1 MTTEESRPT
10 IKIEGLT
17 PVLGTRPVSD
27 TFKIKT
33 EALAH
38 VGSIQKV
45 LPDDH
50 PMLESIS
57 EPFDFENPKFMHPI
71 SLVQSLIMS
80 MRAYG
85 GVGLAAVQVGMPVRV
100 FVIGYENQNQV
111 FFNPE
116 IVALSSERSKTKEG
130 CISFPFCFVSVERAN
145 AIRIKYQNEEGVWH
159 ETDYSGYTA
168 RIIQHEYDHLDGKT
182 LKDYTSNLTWKL
194 IKEKSHGL
202 YKKAVKLERQKRNGT
217 VR

>member
-1 MTTEESRPT
+1 MTTEAGPT
-10 IKIEGLT
+10 IKIEGLM
-17 PVLGTRPVSD
+17 PRVGSRPVTD
-27 TFKIKT
+27 TFRIKT
-33 EALAH
+33 EVMAH
-38 VGSIQKV
+38 TGTIQKI
-45 LPDDH
+45 LAEDD
-50 PMLESIS
+50 PLLSSIS
-57 EPFDFENPKFMHPI
+57 EIFDFENPKFMHPI
-71 SLVQSLIMS
+71 SLTQSLIMS

-85 GVGLAAVQVGMPVRV
+85 CVGLAAVQVGMPVRV
-100 FVIGYENQNQV
+100 FVVGFEQQNQV

-116 IVALSSERSKTKEG
+116 ILARSPEKSKTKEG
-130 CISFPFCFVSVERAN
+130 CISFPFCFVNVERAN

-182 LKDYTSNLTWKL
+182 LKDHTSNFTWKL
-194 IKEKSHGL
+194 VKEKSRGL